1 MCFREAGGAR
11 MKWIIFGIAL
21 VGIVPWGRWL
31 RRQPAWQRRLWFLIG
46 LLPFIGLDSLDINL
60 ISYEHYRGDSRGIE
74 VTLVDL
80 FLWAL
85 AVALPRA
92 TTPPP
97 YRVARLAY
105 LVTVLL
111 SIATALSP
119 LFCLFSVW
127 KLVRM
132 YVLLG
137 VLTRACAHD
146 PQVPPTLLRGMA
158 YGTLYEFGLVLQQRY
173 VLHIHQTPG
182 NLSHQNTLGM
192 VLNLILPSILALL
205 LAGGGGRLAFV
216 VLGAGAISIILT
228 LSRGAMV
235 MFALGGVL
243 VFALSCMR
251 RLQLRKLVVAACGA
265 LLAAM
270 ALVRAWDTI
279 ADRFLHA
286 PEESAEIRVQFEAAA
301 RLMAH
306 ENPLGVGINQFSL
319 MLENGGY
326 AERVGI
332 TGYDTSAIVHNIY
345 WLTAA
350 EVGWAGL
357 AAYLMVL
364 LHPLFH
370 ALWHGLRARRDVRG
384 DVLIGLAIGLCLLYF
399 QGKLE
404 WALRQTAPSYLF
416 WSVVGLVAALS
427 RAVAA
432 GSGRP
437 SGRGGDGVR

>member
-1 MCFREAGGAR
+1 
-11 MKWIIFGIAL
+11 MKWIVFGFAL
-21 VGIVPWGRWL
+21 VAIVPWGLWL
-31 RRQPAWQRRLWFLIG
+31 RRQPAWQRRLWFLVG

-60 ISYEHYRGDSRGIE
+60 VSYEHYRGDSRGIE

-80 FLWAL
+80 IIWAL
-85 AVALPRA
+85 ALALPR
-92 TTPPP
+92 TSTPPP

-105 LVTVLL
+105 LATMLL

-119 LFCLFSVW
+119 FFGLFSVW
-127 KLVRM
+127 KLLRM
-132 YVLLG
+132 YILLG
-137 VLTRACAHD
+137 VLTRACAND
-146 PQVPPTLLRGMA
+146 PQVPPILLRGMA
-158 YGTLYEFGLVLQQRY
+158 YGTLYEFGLVLHQRY
-173 VLHIHQTPG
+173 VLHMHQTPG

-192 VLNLILPSILALL
+192 VLNLILPSMLALVL
-205 LAGGGGRLAFV
+205 VGKGGRLAFV

-228 LSRGAMV
+228 LSRGAMA

-251 RLQLRKLVVAACGA
+251 RLQPRKIALAACGVLFA
-265 LLAAM
+265 TL
-270 ALVRAWDTI
+270 ALVRAWDSI
-279 ADRFLHA
+279 VDRFLNA
-286 PEESAEIRVQFEAAA
+286 PEESAESRVQFEAAA

-319 MLENGGY
+319 VLENGGY

-332 TGYDTSAIVHNIY
+332 TGYDASAIVHNLY

-364 LHPLFH
+364 LHPLLQ
-370 ALWHGLRARRDVRG
+370 ALWHGLRARHDVRG
-384 DVLIGLAIGLCLLYF
+384 DVLIGLGTGLFLLYF

-427 RAVAA
+427 RAVA
-432 GSGRP
+432 SGPGPRP
-437 SGRGGDGVR
+437 SPGHLG